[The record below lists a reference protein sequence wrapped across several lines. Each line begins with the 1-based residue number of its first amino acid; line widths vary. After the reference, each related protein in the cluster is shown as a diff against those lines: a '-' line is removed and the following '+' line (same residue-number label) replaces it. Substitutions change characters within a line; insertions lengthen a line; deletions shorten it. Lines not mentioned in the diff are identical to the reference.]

1 MGKKWLSLLLSMV
14 MMVIVIPAVIYG
26 ADGEQE
32 DVKVLK
38 KPEQAIDA
46 IHRKK
51 SSLKSKKRNLLSKE
65 QNREEEKN
73 IRSIRNNF

>member
-51 SSLKSKKRNLLSKE
+51 SSLKSKRETCSAK
-65 QNREEEKN
+65 NRIEKK
-73 IRSIRNNF
+73 